1 MLRRSNWLAG
11 RTLGLISAAVCL
23 TWGCD
28 EAAPKA
34 EHRAL
39 SVVLVRETPLFSQ
52 IAEDEVI
59 DAEWASDSTLFL
71 SVARGKELLLV
82 AWNGRVSTRVASE
95 GRGPGEVIGAMWLL
109 RRGDSAL
116 VSVDILQPRVSWW
129 SINGELLHESNPE
142 LPFITG
148 AWSTRDGIVVRVAR
162 PRHFTYTWLDDS
174 GRVGAN
180 TAFPSERNSAGTSCG
195 YCPSAV
201 SENHRIAMAVSDT
214 TYRFLISNRAGDSL
228 ANVSRESIPRVRL
241 SPAQLDSVRE
251 DAEALQALFERTRAS
266 EATRERF
273 RSRTHP
279 EYATRFI
286 SRSVRYDERQ
296 WLWVQRSVYSGDS
309 AEIDVFDE
317 SSDYFGT
324 VRLPPGTVL
333 RRVSSGRLLITHTNG
348 DSRTVVRE
356 YRTGW

>member
-1 MLRRSNWLAG
+1 MRYASRWLAG
-11 RTLGLISAAVCL
+11 RSLGLVSAVLCFVWA
-23 TWGCD
+23 CD
-28 EAAPKA
+28 NTSPGST
-34 EHRAL
+34 HRTLAL
-39 SVVLVRETPLFSQ
+39 SLVRETPRSSQ

-59 DAEWASDSTLFL
+59 DAEWATDSTLFL

-82 AWNGRVSTRVASE
+82 KWNGSIRTRVASE

-116 VSVDILQPRVSWW
+116 ASIDVLQPRVSWW
-129 SINGELLHESNPE
+129 STNGELLYESNPE

-162 PRHFTYTWLDDS
+162 PSHFTYTWLDDS
-174 GRVGAN
+174 GRVETN
-180 TAFPSERNSAGTSCG
+180 VAFHSERNSGEASCG

-201 SENHRIAMAVSDT
+201 SGNHRIAMAVADSS
-214 TYRFLISNRAGDSL
+214 YRFLISTRAGDTL
-228 ANVSRESIPRVRL
+228 QDIGREGIPRVRL
-241 SPAQLDSVRE
+241 SSAQLDSVRA

-279 EYATRFI
+279 EYMNRFI

-296 WLWVQRSVYSGDS
+296 RLWVQRSVISGDS
-309 AEIDVFDE
+309 AEIDVFNE
-317 SSDYFGT
+317 SSDYVGT
-324 VRLPPGTVL
+324 IRLPPGTVL
-333 RRVSSGRLLITHTNG
+333 RRVSSGRLLVSHTDGN
-348 DSRTVVRE
+348 DRTVLKE
-356 YRTGW
+356 YRIAW